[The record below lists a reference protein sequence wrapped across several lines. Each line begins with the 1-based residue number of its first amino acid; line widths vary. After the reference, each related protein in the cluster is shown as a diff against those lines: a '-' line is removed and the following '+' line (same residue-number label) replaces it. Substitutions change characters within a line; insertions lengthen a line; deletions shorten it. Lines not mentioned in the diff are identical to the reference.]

1 MLLVLNAGSSSI
13 KVGLFDRDLSQK
25 LKGSISELGGGDN
38 RAVLTLNGETKT
50 IKAETRRDGVA
61 ALFEALPTVGFD
73 PTKLDA
79 AAHRVV
85 HGGEKLTE
93 PVHLDKA
100 NMKALRAMVPLAPLH
115 LPPAI
120 AGIEALTELRPDIK
134 QYASFDTSFHAAQ
147 TDVARAYAIPKEWRD
162 KGIRRYGFHGLSYA
176 GMVHQFGEDLPRRLL
191 AMHMGGGVSLCAI
204 KDGHSCATTMGYSP
218 LSGPTMATR
227 CGDIDGMA
235 VLRMAEEVGIEEA
248 GRILNRD
255 SGLYGLSGAT
265 PDMRTL
271 LSLDSHDAAFAIDQ
285 FIWSVVR
292 TAGALIAVMGGV
304 DAFAF
309 TGGIGEN
316 ATEIRRRVMERL
328 HWLGDKPVHVIE
340 AREELQIARDAY
352 RLIGAA

>member
-1 MLLVLNAGSSSI
+1 
-13 KVGLFDRDLSQK
+13 
-25 LKGSISELGGGDN
+25 
-38 RAVLTLNGETKT
+38 
-50 IKAETRRDGVA
+50 
-61 ALFEALPTVGFD
+61 
-73 PTKLDA
+73 
-79 AAHRVV
+79 
-85 HGGEKLTE
+85 
-93 PVHLDKA
+93 
-100 NMKALRAMVPLAPLH
+100 
-115 LPPAI
+115 
-120 AGIEALTELRPDIK
+120 
-134 QYASFDTSFHAAQ
+134 
-147 TDVARAYAIPKEWRD
+147 
-162 KGIRRYGFHGLSYA
+162 
-176 GMVHQFGEDLPRRLL
+176 
-191 AMHMGGGVSLCAI
+191 
-204 KDGHSCATTMGYSP
+204 MGYSP